1 MNMVCRGSFLERHT
15 TPKLVCTLTLG
26 PYNMP
31 YMEPLNRREM
41 QFNIRSFSTLSS
53 TAATSSKLAAWVA
66 VLERHHPIQKMIY
79 VGNQPLTYLPIGS
92 FLNRLSCRAKA
103 GLDSVHSCVHLLVF
117 STGQCHEY
125 YLQNCFYRC
134 TPLLYLISH
143 L

>member
-31 YMEPLNRREM
+31 YGAFEQKGCNSTSDL
-41 QFNIRSFSTLSS
+41 SSTLSS

>member
-1 MNMVCRGSFLERHT
+1 MQRQFFRTPYHPQTCLHT
-15 TPKLVCTLTLG
+15 DFGTLYGAFEQKGCNSTSDL
-26 PYNMP
+26 
-31 YMEPLNRREM
+31 
-41 QFNIRSFSTLSS
+41 SSTLSS